1 MSELCFRMMNLDVS
15 KRPSV
20 NEMLKMKV
28 LKVQLEKLRDIYLKK
43 GYKEAAEDIKQILGE

>member
-43 GYKEAAEDIKQILGE
+43 GYNDAAEDIKQILRE